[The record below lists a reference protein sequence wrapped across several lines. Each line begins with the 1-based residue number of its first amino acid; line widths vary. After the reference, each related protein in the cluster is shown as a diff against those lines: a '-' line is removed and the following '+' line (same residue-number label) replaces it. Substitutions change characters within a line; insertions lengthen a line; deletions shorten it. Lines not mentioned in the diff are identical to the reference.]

1 MTHSGGRA
9 SEGMR
14 RRPDCEEANAVVT
27 ELKAVIQAG
36 GRGARLA
43 PYSTVLPKALMP
55 VGEGTVIDHLLHRF
69 RDAGVSEVIVTVSKF
84 GPLIRSYCG
93 DGSRWDLAIDYVTE
107 DNPLGTIGGLNL
119 FKDRLDAPFLVANS
133 DVYTDLELKD
143 LLAAHSTGSAALTVV
158 VTRQT
163 VNIGYGVVEHAD
175 RQVLDFREKPSQEFS
190 VSTGMYCMSPGVFEF
205 IPPSGAFGFDHLVR
219 AMLDKGAPVGV
230 YEHLGSWIDIG
241 RVEDL
246 RKAQEQAA
254 HPFAP
259 DQVV

>member
-1 MTHSGGRA
+1 MRPRRDGRGGKQGV
-9 SEGMR
+9 S
-14 RRPDCEEANAVVT
+14 

-36 GRGARLA
+36 GRGTRLA

-55 VGEGTVIDHLLHRF
+55 VGEGTVIDQLLHRF
-69 RDAGVSEVIVTVSKF
+69 GDAGVGEVIVTVSKF

-93 DGSRWDLAIDYVTE
+93 DGSRWNLNIDYITE
-107 DNPLGTIGGLNL
+107 DTPLGTIGGLNL
-119 FKDRLDAPFLVANS
+119 VRERLDGPFFVANS
-133 DVYTDLELKD
+133 DIYTDLELKD
-143 LLAAHSTGSAALTVV
+143 LLATHSSGSAAVTVA

-163 VNIGYGVVEHAD
+163 VNIGYGVVLHTD
-175 RQVLDFREKPSQEFS
+175 GLMLDFREKPSQEFS
-190 VSTGMYCMSPGVFEF
+190 VSTGVYCMSPEVFEF

-219 AMLDKGAPVGV
+219 AMLDRGASVGV
-230 YEHLGSWIDIG
+230 HEHLGSWIDIG

-259 DQVV
+259 DEIV

>member
-1 MTHSGGRA
+1 MS
-9 SEGMR
+9 
-14 RRPDCEEANAVVT
+14 

-36 GRGARLA
+36 GRGTRLA

-55 VGEGTVIDHLLHRF
+55 VGEGTVIDHLLNSF
-69 RDAGVSEVIVTVSKF
+69 RDVGVGEVIVTVSKF

-93 DGSRWDLAIDYVTE
+93 DGSRWNLDIDYVTE
-107 DNPLGTIGGLNL
+107 DTPLGTIGGLNL
-119 FKDRLDAPFLVANS
+119 LRDRLDSPFFVTNS

-143 LLAAHSTGSAALTVV
+143 LLATHSSGSTAVTVA

-163 VNIGYGVVEHAD
+163 VNIGYGVVHHTD
-175 RQVLDFREKPSQEFS
+175 GLMIDFREKPSQEYS
-190 VSTGMYCMSPGVFEF
+190 VSTGIYCMSPEVFEF
-205 IPPSGAFGFDHLVR
+205 IPSSGTFGFDHLLR
-219 AMLDKGAPVGV
+219 ARLEHGASIGV
-230 YEHLGSWIDIG
+230 HEHLGSWIDIG

-259 DQVV
+259 DEIV

>member
-1 MTHSGGRA
+1 VS
-9 SEGMR
+9 
-14 RRPDCEEANAVVT
+14 

-36 GRGARLA
+36 GRGTRLA

-55 VGEGTVIDHLLHRF
+55 VGEGTVIDHLLNRF
-69 RDAGVSEVIVTVSKF
+69 RDAGVGEVIVTVSKF

-93 DGSRWDLAIDYVTE
+93 DGSRWNLSIDYITE
-107 DNPLGTIGGLNL
+107 DVPLGTIGGLNL
-119 FKDRLDAPFLVANS
+119 FRERLETPFFVANS

-143 LLAAHSTGSAALTVV
+143 LLAAHSGDEDAALTVV

-163 VNIGYGVVEHAD
+163 VNIGYGVVDHAD
-175 RQVLDFREKPSQEFS
+175 RRVISFREKPSQEFS
-190 VSTGMYCMSPGVFEF
+190 VSTGMYCMSPEVFEF
-205 IPPSGAFGFDHLVR
+205 IPTSGAFGFDHLMR
-219 AMLDKGAPVGV
+219 AMLEKGARVNV

-254 HPFAP
+254 HPFTP